1 MFFAKVYVPNWSDEV
16 FEIKKVQNTCRGHML
31 LAILEA
37 KKLLER
43 FTKRKSKKQIKKSI
57 ELKKRN
63 TINYILNGKVP
74 TVFLTVRL
82 IKNT

>member
-43 FTKRKSKKQIKKSI
+43 FTKKKIQKANQKEYRVEKKKYDKLYIKWKSSDSFF
-57 ELKKRN
+57 N
-63 TINYILNGKVP
+63 S
-74 TVFLTVRL
+74 
-82 IKNT
+82 

>member
-31 LAILEA
+31 LAIIEA

-43 FTKRKSKKQIKKSI
+43 FTKKNPKSKS
-57 ELKKRN
+57 KR
-63 TINYILNGKVP
+63 V
-74 TVFLTVRL
+74 
-82 IKNT
+82 

>member
-43 FTKRKSKKQIKKSI
+43 FTKKIQKANQKEYRVEKKKYDKLYIKWKSSDSFF
-57 ELKKRN
+57 N
-63 TINYILNGKVP
+63 S
-74 TVFLTVRL
+74 
-82 IKNT
+82 

>member
-31 LAILEA
+31 LAIIEA

-43 FTKRKSKKQIKKSI
+43 FTKKKIQKANQKEYRVEKKKYDKLYIKCKSSDSFF
-57 ELKKRN
+57 N
-63 TINYILNGKVP
+63 S
-74 TVFLTVRL
+74 
-82 IKNT
+82 

>member
-31 LAILEA
+31 LAIIEA

-43 FTKRKSKKQIKKSI
+43 FTKKKIQKANQKEYRVEKKKYDKLYIKWKSSDSFF
-57 ELKKRN
+57 N
-63 TINYILNGKVP
+63 S
-74 TVFLTVRL
+74 
-82 IKNT
+82 